1 MTLLGSITSDYKGS
15 HHPSVIQTQE
25 VLPKIYGRG
34 DMRPDPLFQ
43 TKLCDFLFP
52 ILDLSQN

>member
-34 DMRPDPLFQ
+34 DMWPDPLFQ

-52 ILDLSQN
+52 F